1 MKAALLGR
9 KIGMTRVVDNTGQVT
24 PVTIIQA
31 GPCTVTQVKTP
42 ERDGYYAVQLGFED
56 LKPHRATKPLIG
68 HAATAGTGPK
78 RAHREVRYD
87 DPVDV
92 APGDVVTVEV
102 FEKDDVTQVDV
113 SGLTKGCGFAGV
125 MRRHGFGGQ
134 RASHGVER
142 KHRAGGSIGGSA
154 PLGRGRSVRKGKR
167 MAGHMGNV
175 RRTAR
180 NQKLVAVDKENH
192 LLLVKGGVPGP
203 NGGLLLVRQS
213 VIG

>member
-1 MKAALLGR
+1 
-9 KIGMTRVVDNTGQVT
+9 
-24 PVTIIQA
+24 
-31 GPCTVTQVKTP
+31 
-42 ERDGYYAVQLGFED
+42 
-56 LKPHRATKPLIG
+56 
-68 HAATAGTGPK
+68 
-78 RAHREVRYD
+78 
-87 DPVDV
+87 
-92 APGDVVTVEV
+92 
-102 FEKDDVTQVDV
+102 
-113 SGLTKGCGFAGV
+113 

-142 KHRAGGSIGGSA
+142 KHRAAGSIGGSA